1 MDALPYIPLI
11 LSGLTALG
19 LLARQISL
27 TIQDVGERR
36 FARHVFEQTGDT
48 DALDGYARMIEARS
62 GKSSSPPTQHRTNES
77 KQAESES

>member
-19 LLARQISL
+19 MIARQIRL

-36 FARHVFEQTGDT
+36 LARHVFDQTRDT
-48 DALDGYARMIEARS
+48 DALDGYARMIEARN
-62 GKSSSPPTQHRTNES
+62 GKSSSAPTQHRADES
-77 KQAESES
+77 KQAEIES